1 MIAADYVKLR
11 FLRPYQAYRRGD
23 VITLPAGPAR
33 SWIAAGVAELVTE
46 TQQELE
52 VAAVERRDV
61 ETATAMPRRRRK

>member
-1 MIAADYVKLR
+1 MIAADFVKLR
-11 FLRPYQAYRRGD
+11 FVRAYQAYRRGD
-23 VITLPAGPAR
+23 VVAMPVGPAKT
-33 SWIAAGVAELVTE
+33 WIAAGLAELVTE